1 MTNIIL
7 LVIEILFYSLTLFW
21 ISKQKK
27 KEYLYFWILILT
39 IITNI
44 MVLKKMDILGFEIP
58 LGIISY
64 VNIFT
69 TCNLINQQ
77 YGKENRYKIASLIT
91 ITSGVTY
98 IFLLLSSL
106 PQASSLNVNT
116 SLSYN
121 QIYQMNFIS
130 FLIFLTTM
138 IISLLI
144 NFELYF
150 HIRKKKNK
158 IVFSQISSSSII
170 FFIDTILYTLFINI
184 KEFDIINIVITIII
198 IYVIKIIASY
208 WNTFILKSV
217 CKLEK

>member
-7 LVIEILFYSLTLFW
+7 LITEILLLNGCLFW

-27 KEYLYFWILILT
+27 KEYLYFWIILLT
-39 IITNI
+39 IISNI
-44 MVLKKMDILGFEIP
+44 MILKKMDIFSFEIP

-69 TCNLINQQ
+69 TCNIINQK
-77 YGKENRYKIASLIT
+77 YGKEDEYKILSLIT
-91 ITSGVTY
+91 ITSGITY
-98 IFLLLSSL
+98 LFLLLSSL
-106 PQASSLNVNT
+106 PEAESLNIVT

-130 FLIFLTTM
+130 FLIFLTIM

-150 HIRKKKNK
+150 KIRKTKNK
-158 IVFSQISSSSII
+158 IVLNHIISSSII
-170 FFIDTILYTLFINI
+170 FFIDTILYIIFINI
-184 KEFDIINIVITIII
+184 KDFDIMNMIITILIT
-198 IYVIKIIASY
+198 YFIKIVASY
-208 WNTFILKSV
+208 LSTFTIKSV